1 MFFENAWDSQLSKS
15 IRKDTTGSKIR
26 VSTNSSHKE
35 LVAEVD
41 EYELPSMYGGLCDCK
56 ASCIY
61 SEKGPWTEVENM
73 VNYKN
78 PQPDSEDSDGE
89 GNGQNLK
96 DLNAML
102 GGMNLGS
109 QKPNFGKLV
118 DKSLPPKKQKD
129 PMKNQFFGESEE
141 FKMQEDDDDCIDL
154 LKEKEKSKDIEEFYQ

>member
-1 MFFENAWDSQLSKS
+1 
-15 IRKDTTGSKIR
+15 
-26 VSTNSSHKE
+26 
-35 LVAEVD
+35 
-41 EYELPSMYGGLCDCK
+41 MYGGLCDCK

-118 DKSLPPKKQKD
+118 DKSKKQKD

-141 FKMQEDDDDCIDL
+141 FKIQEDDDDCIDL
-154 LKEKEKSKDIEEFYQ
+154 LKEKEQSKDIEEFYQ